1 MLSKI
6 KNKVF
11 NYLFIR
17 FEIFQMEKSERDKA
31 LLLSRFKK
39 IGSNITFG
47 NDNIIENPKFIE
59 IGDNF
64 QAMDRFRIEAWQY
77 YNDQVFTP
85 SIKIGNNVRF
95 NTDIHIGAINS
106 ITIGDDCLFA
116 SRIYIT
122 DHNHG
127 DTSDGMI
134 AITPIERPLVC
145 KGAVVIENN
154 VWVGEGVVIMPNV
167 TIGKNSIIAAN
178 AVVTKSIPENSVAA
192 GVPARVIKK
201 LV

>member
-6 KNKVF
+6 KKKLF

-17 FEIFQMEKSERDKA
+17 FEIFQKEKIQKEKE
-31 LLLSRFKK
+31 LLLTKFKK
-39 IGSNITFG
+39 IGNNINFG
-47 NDNIIENPKFIE
+47 KDNTIENPHFIE
-59 IGDNF
+59 IGNNF
-64 QAMDRFRIEAWQY
+64 YAMERFTIEAWQY
-77 YNDQVFTP
+77 YNNQVFKP

-95 NTDIHIGAINS
+95 NTDIHIGAIKS

-127 DTSDGMI
+127 DTTDGMI
-134 AITPIERPLVC
+134 SLTPIERPLIC
-145 KGAVVIENN
+145 KGSVVIENN

-178 AVVTKSIPENSVAA
+178 SVVTKSIPENSVAA
-192 GVPARVIKK
+192 GVPARVIKN